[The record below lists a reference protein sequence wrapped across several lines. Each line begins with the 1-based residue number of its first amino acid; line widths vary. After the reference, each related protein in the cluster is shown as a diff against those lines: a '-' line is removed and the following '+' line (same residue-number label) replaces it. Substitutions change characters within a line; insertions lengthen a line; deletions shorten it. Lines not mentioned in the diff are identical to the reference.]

1 MYGGVIDKSLIA
13 TLTESNHVYTSDLDE
28 RVLESSIFEFR
39 KYKPV
44 TTSAIFGQF
53 MLRNLFD
60 GSYSVDQLIA
70 IYVVIEKHYDT
81 MSYEEQEIRRRIMTF
96 GTLSKIFPTE
106 NRQRSYPLFYDKLKR
121 QVPRVEGNP
130 HYWLQYAM
138 GVMSTHNL
146 PDAERLLRT
155 AYSKAER
162 IEDYDTT
169 YIDNQFARLNLNKA
183 IEEKD
188 PNKSFDLFL
197 QAHAILR
204 KEEDDVFKF
213 RQAGLYIPYYQ
224 QRHGDLSNKNRAK
237 FEHAVKEMLASYRK
251 FLDVEYAL
259 EGVPVYQEER
269 LQEFAKMADD
279 LRAKNKG

>member
-1 MYGGVIDKSLIA
+1 MLDTLESEHVKKAFVDAFSGVLKHPDTKKAVYAICILQEVYGGVIDKSLIA

-169 YIDNQFARLNLNKA
+169 YQVSL
-183 IEEKD
+183 
-188 PNKSFDLFL
+188 
-197 QAHAILR
+197 
-204 KEEDDVFKF
+204 
-213 RQAGLYIPYYQ
+213 
-224 QRHGDLSNKNRAK
+224 
-237 FEHAVKEMLASYRK
+237 
-251 FLDVEYAL
+251 
-259 EGVPVYQEER
+259 
-269 LQEFAKMADD
+269 
-279 LRAKNKG
+279 